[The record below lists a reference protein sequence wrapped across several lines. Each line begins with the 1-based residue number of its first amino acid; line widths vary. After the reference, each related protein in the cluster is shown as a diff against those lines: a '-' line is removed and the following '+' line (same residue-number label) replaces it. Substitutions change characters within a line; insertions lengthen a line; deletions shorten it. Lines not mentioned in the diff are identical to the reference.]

1 MPTVSL
7 ISAVPSY
14 VTKEENDSLSAS
26 TPSSFSDLPPILAHL
41 EKNVSVTLDP
51 PVEGFSAEDAAHGT
65 LYVISR

>member
-7 ISAVPSY
+7 VTAVPSY

-26 TPSSFSDLPPILAHL
+26 TPSSFADLPPILSHL

-51 PVEGFSAEDAAHGT
+51 PIEGFSAEDTAHGT